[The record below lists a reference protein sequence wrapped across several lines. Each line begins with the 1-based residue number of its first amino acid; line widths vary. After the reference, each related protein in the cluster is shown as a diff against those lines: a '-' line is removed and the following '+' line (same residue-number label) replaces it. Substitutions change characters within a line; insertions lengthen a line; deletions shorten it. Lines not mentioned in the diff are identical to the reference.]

1 MSRSL
6 SDNLVSVINSLS
18 TLSSHIGSN
27 IKTLSNEISE
37 ILAILKELTKKS
49 NSSVKVINSLEKVL
63 KNIYMSY
70 DDIGTDVGK
79 LGQSFKSM
87 EELVE
92 LPNSKNCVLLR

>member
-37 ILAILKELTKKS
+37 ILAILKELTKKN